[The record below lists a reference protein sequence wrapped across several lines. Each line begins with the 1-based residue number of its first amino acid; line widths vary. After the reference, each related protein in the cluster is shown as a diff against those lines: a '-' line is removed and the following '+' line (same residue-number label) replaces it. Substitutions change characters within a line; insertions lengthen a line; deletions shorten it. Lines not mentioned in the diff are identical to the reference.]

1 MIHAMPLPD
10 DPAASIAPAS
20 TPACEARVRPAKA
33 PLPDIDPARCTGCGR
48 CIAVCPVHV
57 LGFHTERW
65 TKFAVLVEAEPCTGC
80 SRCEVR
86 CPFNAITMRPAAQV
100 KPHGT

>member
-1 MIHAMPLPD
+1 MIQPMPPPD
-10 DPAASIAPAS
+10 DPAASTAPA
-20 TPACEARVRPAKA
+20 PACEARVRPAKA

-65 TKFAVLVEAEPCTGC
+65 TKFAVLVEADPCTGC
-80 SRCEVR
+80 SRCEAR

-100 KPHGT
+100 KPHGM

>member
-10 DPAASIAPAS
+10 DSTASTAPA
-20 TPACEARVRPAKA
+20 PACEAHVRPPKA

-65 TKFAVLVEAEPCTGC
+65 TKFAVLVEAGPCTGC

>member
-1 MIHAMPLPD
+1 MLKPD
-10 DPAASIAPAS
+10 DQAAAVPPPPAGG
-20 TPACEARVRPAKA
+20 ARVRPARA
-33 PLPDIDPARCTGCGR
+33 PLPAIDAARCTGCGR

-57 LGFHTERW
+57 LTFHTVRW

-80 SRCEVR
+80 SLCAAR

-100 KPHGT
+100 QPHGA